1 MDGDDELR
9 LRFRFTGQLLRVSDS
24 QIEDS
29 DRSLLGNMREQ
40 RGQLAREMQAYL
52 QEELTEEL
60 GIEAAVFVEIEFQEG
75 SILFTG
81 FVTFLGYLATIAGAI
96 DFVQKMSRL
105 IRSVVRR
112 VLGRRA
118 PGRIVSIRV
127 LPLFSVAA
135 TPSGPASHGDDISLF
150 SLRTILLA
158 VTLLNAAIFIGGSVY
173 TGISVTSIQE
183 KYEKAQTEI
192 EKVRQDYEKYRAGL
206 QDRLGDIEGQLR
218 MTAKETEGARSHAK
232 QLSDD
237 LTSMDRQ
244 IKELESSVAAL
255 GSRGKSWV
263 SVGLAYR
270 EADWVLRLYLIAVP
284 ICTLALLAA
293 AFRLIWVWRS

>member
-1 MDGDDELR
+1 MDNDHE
-9 LRFRFTGQLLRVSDS
+9 LRFRFTGQLLRVSDN

-40 RGQLAREMQAYL
+40 RGQLVREMQAYL
-52 QEELTEEL
+52 QEELDEEL
-60 GIEAAVFVEIEFQEG
+60 GVGARVFVDIEFQEG

-81 FVTFLGYLATIAGAI
+81 FVTLLGYLATAAGAI

-112 VLGRRA
+112 VLGRRV
-118 PGRIVSIRV
+118 PGRIVSVRV
-127 LPLFSVAA
+127 FPLFSVAA
-135 TPSGPASHGDDISLF
+135 TPSGPAGRGDGVSLF

-218 MTAKETEGARSHAK
+218 MTAKETEATRSHAK

-244 IKELESSVAAL
+244 IKELETSVAAL

-263 SVGLAYR
+263 SLGLAYR

-293 AFRLIWVWRS
+293 AFCLIWERLM

>member
-1 MDGDDELR
+1 
-9 LRFRFTGQLLRVSDS
+9 
-24 QIEDS
+24 
-29 DRSLLGNMREQ
+29 
-40 RGQLAREMQAYL
+40 MQAYL
-52 QEELTEEL
+52 QEELAEEL
-60 GIEAAVFVEIEFQEG
+60 GVDAGVFVEIEFREG

-81 FVTFLGYLATIAGAI
+81 FVTLLGYLATVAGAI

-118 PGRIVSIRV
+118 PGRIVSVRV
-127 LPLFSVAA
+127 FPLFSVAA
-135 TPSGPASHGDDISLF
+135 TPSGPSGRGDGVSLF

-173 TGISVTSIQE
+173 TGISITSIQE
-183 KYEKAQTEI
+183 KYEKAQGEI

-218 MTAKETEGARSHAK
+218 MTARETEAARSRAK

-237 LTSMDRQ
+237 LISMDGQ
-244 IKELESSVAAL
+244 IQELKSSVAAL
-255 GSRGKSWV
+255 RNRGRSWV
-263 SVGLAYR
+263 SLRLAYH
-270 EADWVLRLYLIAVP
+270 EADWVLRLYLISVP
-284 ICTLALLAA
+284 LCTLAIFAA
-293 AFRLIWVWRS
+293 AFRLIWVRLS

>member
-1 MDGDDELR
+1 MNGDHE
-9 LRFRFTGQLLRVSDS
+9 LRFRFTGQLLRMSDD
-24 QIEDS
+24 QVEDS
-29 DRSLLGNMREQ
+29 DRSLLENLRQQRE
-40 RGQLAREMQAYL
+40 QLAREMQAYL
-52 QEELTEEL
+52 QEELDEEL
-60 GIEAAVFVEIEFQEG
+60 GVGAGVFVDIEFQQG

-81 FVTFLGYLATIAGAI
+81 FVTLLGYLATVAGAI
-96 DFVQKMSRL
+96 DFVQKMSRV

-112 VLGRRA
+112 VLGRRT
-118 PGRIVSIRV
+118 PRRIVSVRV
-127 LPLFSVAA
+127 SPLFSVAA
-135 TPSGPASHGDDISLF
+135 PPSDSPDHGDGVSLF

-218 MTAKETEGARSHAK
+218 MTAKETEAARSQAK
-232 QLSDD
+232 QLSYD
-237 LTSMDRQ
+237 LTLMDRQ

-255 GSRGKSWV
+255 GNRGKSWV
-263 SVGLAYR
+263 SLGLAYR

-293 AFRLIWVWRS
+293 TFRLIWKWLT